1 MAKLLNSL
9 GEPIKH
15 KILDKQ
21 GKPIILNVQ
30 EQRLANNIQR
40 DLKRNSLGGEI
51 NITTLTTIMK
61 KVSQQKFFEVSPAD
75 YFPVRVGEGAWSTN
89 LVTYRSFHTGG
100 SFADG
105 VLNQGGNN
113 GRLASV
119 GTAVD
124 SVPVIVKNWGKT
136 IDWTIM
142 ELQQAAKSGNWDLIT
157 SLEESRKTNW
167 DLGVQSVAFLGMA
180 GDSGV
185 LGLLTQSV
193 TNNTTLITKAIKS
206 MTPAELNIFV
216 GGLLD
221 AYRTN
226 CSRSAWPT
234 HFVIPESDYLGLAT
248 PSNADYPLKSRLEVL
263 QDTLKIMTK
272 NPNFQILPLAYGDK
286 DYNKNVINVGTGKQ
300 YYCLY
305 NADEKSIRMDIPV
318 NYTNTLANSVNNF
331 QFQNVG
337 YGQFTGVMA
346 YRPAEMMYFSY

>member
-15 KILDKQ
+15 KILDKK
-21 GKPIILNVQ
+21 GNPIILTKT
-30 EQRLANNIQR
+30 EQILANNIQR

-61 KVSQQKFFEVSPAD
+61 KVSQQKFFEVAPAD

-89 LVTYRSFHTGG
+89 LVTYRSFNTGG
-100 SFADG
+100 AFSDG

-142 ELQQAAKSGNWDLIT
+142 ELQQAAKSGNWDLVT
-157 SLEESRKTNW
+157 SLEESRKINW
-167 DLGVQSVAFLGMA
+167 DLGIQSVAFLGMD
-180 GDSGV
+180 GDAGV
-185 LGLLTQSV
+185 LGLLTQAV
-193 TNNTTLITKAIKS
+193 TDNLTRITKSLKS
-206 MTPAELNIFV
+206 MTPAELSTFV
-216 GGLLD
+216 MGILD
-221 AYRTN
+221 DYRVN
-226 CSRSAWPT
+226 CNRTTWPT
-234 HFVIPESDYLGLAT
+234 HFIVPESDFLGLAAPT
-248 PSNADYPLKSRLEVL
+248 NSDFPIKSRLELL
-263 QDTLKIMTK
+263 QDTFRTMTK

-286 DYNKNVINVGTGKQ
+286 EYNKSVINVGTGKQ
-300 YYCLY
+300 RYCLY
-305 NADEKSIRMDIPV
+305 NADEKSLRMDIPV
-318 NYTNTLANSVNNF
+318 NYTNTLANSINNF